1 MVKSVNIDTCIL
13 KFHFWI
19 SLSMCF
25 YITGICYKGEGGCV
39 PNDTYL
45 VAVLDR
51 DGGSAQ
57 NKF

>member
-1 MVKSVNIDTCIL
+1 
-13 KFHFWI
+13 
-19 SLSMCF
+19 MCF

-45 VAVLDR
+45 AAVLDR